1 MTNCNCDCGGHK
13 EEEEAKVLPDLKT
26 AFVNRQEFLKLL
38 SVGLSGVIGAIAAI
52 PGAAFILNYLFVS
65 KPPKWVN
72 LGPMKKFNEGETV
85 QVGFHDPYILPW
97 DGVSGHRSA
106 WLRRE
111 TGDDFTAFAVS
122 CTHLGCPVRWQAQ
135 AKLFMCPCHGGVYY
149 SDGEVAGGPPPR
161 PLHRYPVRLVKGDV
175 QIQVGT
181 LITEPEAG

>member
-1 MTNCNCDCGGHK
+1 MTNCNCECGGHK
-13 EEEEAKVLPDLKT
+13 EEAAEEATILPDWKL

-38 SVGLSGVIGAIAAI
+38 SLSLSGLIGLIATV
-52 PGAAFILNYLFVS
+52 PSVAFILNYLFVS

-72 LGPMKKFNEGETV
+72 VGQIKNFNEGETV

-97 DGVSGHRSA
+97 DGVSSHRSA

-111 TGDDFTAFAVS
+111 PEDNFTAFAIS
-122 CTHLGCPVRWQAQ
+122 CTHLGCPVRWEAP

-161 PLHRYPVRLVKGDV
+161 PLLRYPVRLVNGDV
-175 QIQVGT
+175 HIQVGT
-181 LITEPEAG
+181 VTAEG

>member
-1 MTNCNCDCGGHK
+1 MTNCNCDCGCSEK
-13 EEEEAKVLPDLKT
+13 KQEPETTVLPDLKK

-38 SVGLSGVIGAIAAI
+38 SVSLSGLIGLIATVPAV
-52 PGAAFILNYLFVS
+52 AFILNYLFVS

-72 LGPMKKFNEGETV
+72 VGQMENFNEGETV

-97 DGVSGHRSA
+97 DGVSGHRAA
-106 WLRRE
+106 WVRRE
-111 TGDDFTAFAVS
+111 VGDNFTAFAIS

-161 PLHRYPVRLVKGDV
+161 PLQRYPVRLVKGDV

-181 LITEPEAG
+181 FITETG